1 MSKVHPNMVTK
12 WKKALQDEA
21 ATIFGKDRIRKK
33 KEEENLVARLYQ
45 EIEQLKVA
53 ATSGRFNVMS
63 VWWFNSSEE
72 LYRFIESEIGKIEG
86 IMRSEIF
93 IGLHEEKRILGVHE
107 EKRILTHLR
116 GIVPE
121 SVIEKR

>member
-12 WKKALQDEA
+12 WKEVLQDEA

-45 EIEQLKVA
+45 EIGQLKVA
-53 ATSGRFNVMS
+53 ATSAWFNVRS
-63 VWWFNSSEE
+63 VWWFSSAEE
-72 LYRFIESEIGKIEG
+72 LYRFLESEIGKIEG
-86 IMRSEIF
+86 IRRSETF
-93 IGLHEEKRILGVHE
+93 IGLHEEKRILS
-107 EKRILTHLR
+107 RLR

-121 SVIEKR
+121 SDIEKR